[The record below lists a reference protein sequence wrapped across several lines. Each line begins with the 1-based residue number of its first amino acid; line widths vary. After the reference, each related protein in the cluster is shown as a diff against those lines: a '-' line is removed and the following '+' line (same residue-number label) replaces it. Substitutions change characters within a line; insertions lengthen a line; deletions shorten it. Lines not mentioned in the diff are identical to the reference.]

1 MTAGKKAMQ
10 NGPGA
15 FNKAASESYKNL
27 NEEMN
32 ARLQEA
38 SATYCSST
46 AGETMSIAEV
56 RREGRKIFSKI
67 QCLVYIDLLQLDLG
81 YMSAVNVVD

>member
-27 NEEMN
+27 NDEMK
-32 ARLQEA
+32 AKLQEA
-38 SATYCSST
+38 SATYSSST
-46 AGETMSIAEV
+46 AGAMMSIAEV
-56 RREGRKIFSKI
+56 
-67 QCLVYIDLLQLDLG
+67 
-81 YMSAVNVVD
+81 